1 MDIKQISSNSL
12 SFIGDAIYTLHVRE
26 HFLNKKIQK
35 PKDLQK
41 ICNSFNSAA
50 GHTKAFNY
58 LNGISFFTEE
68 DLEIFKRGRNA
79 IRHIPKNGNRITY
92 EIASGLEAITGYMY
106 LTKDQR
112 LETMF
117 KKIFEGV
124 ENE

>member
-50 GHTKAFNY
+50 GQTKAFNY
-58 LNGISFFTEE
+58 LTGISFFTEE
-68 DLEIFKRGRNA
+68 DLEIFKEDETPSGTFQKMA
-79 IRHIPKNGNRITY
+79 I
-92 EIASGLEAITGYMY
+92 GLP
-106 LTKDQR
+106 TK
-112 LETMF
+112 
-117 KKIFEGV
+117 
-124 ENE
+124 